1 MDMDVSNL
9 LAAGAAGDDQEDV
22 VPCAQSTQ
30 PDPPIAKKKRVFK
43 EFPVKSVFC
52 TFKTVE
58 NTSSVLNEPKIWSC
72 YYLLEASVH
81 YDAAANVYHYMFK
94 AKRNILITKW
104 IKLMNLLNGFS
115 MFKGRYSKHSTAYK
129 VAQVSLEDYKQ
140 GMIACPSPTVMPVEP
155 SQPLE
160 PPEETMTHTVVN
172 AVVHTSV
179 HVRSSPQKRGRS
191 KSVVASS
198 QHPLSQRDFFA
209 SQERDLSLQEQLQRV
224 FIMRSGNNPTDFV
237 ELARHYFSE
246 SGICES
252 AVFLER
258 FWMREAHVTVLL
270 YEGNLSKELFECV
283 EHERAAAFDYKYL
296 AFDAMTQ
303 LLPCIADMVFY
314 DKDKAG
320 RSLACR
326 MHMIRQE
333 IDRLNVYYRKLQFVN
348 NELVMRDLVNI
359 PGVTQ
364 DVHES
369 HLLPLEPIAGKLGLR
384 KADPKTLYGMYFE
397 YVKVVRELMS
407 QDSMSS
413 VYYNY
418 LALDGTYKS
427 CSDALTAFTAIS
439 RDSTRK
445 A

>member
-9 LAAGAAGDDQEDV
+9 LAAGDEQEDAV
-22 VPCAQSTQ
+22 QCAQSTQ
-30 PDPPIAKKKRVFK
+30 PDPAIAKKKRVFK
-43 EFPVKSVFC
+43 EFPTKSVFC

-58 NTSSVLNEPKIWSC
+58 NTSSVLHEPKIWSC

-81 YDAAANVYHYMFK
+81 YDAAGNVYHFMFK

-129 VAQVSLEDYKQ
+129 AAQVSLEDYKQ
-140 GMIACPSPTVMPVEP
+140 GMIACPSPASVMPVEP
-155 SQPLE
+155 SQSHE
-160 PPEETMTHTVVN
+160 PPQETMTRTVVN

-179 HVRSSPQKRGRS
+179 HVRPSPNKRGRP
-191 KSVVASS
+191 KKVVSVS
-198 QHPLSQRDFFA
+198 QNPLSQRDFFA

-224 FIMRSGNNPTDFV
+224 FIMRSGNNHTDFV
-237 ELARHYFSE
+237 ELARHFSCVCDI
-246 SGICES
+246 SDFG
-252 AVFLER
+252 VFLES

-283 EHERAAAFDYKYL
+283 EHERAAAFDYKYI

-303 LLPCIADMVFY
+303 LLPCIADVVFY
-314 DKDKAG
+314 DKDKAA
-320 RSLACR
+320 RSLASR
-326 MHMIRQE
+326 IQMMRQE
-333 IDRLNVYYRKLQFVN
+333 IDRLNLYYRKLQFVN
-348 NELVMRDLVNI
+348 HEPVMKDLVNL
-359 PGVTQ
+359 PGIAQEVQ
-364 DVHES
+364 ES
-369 HLLPLEPIAGKLGLR
+369 HLLQLEPIAGKLGLR

-397 YVKVVRELMS
+397 YVKVVQEVMS
-407 QDSMSS
+407 QDSMSN

-439 RDSTRK
+439 RDSTHK